1 MLSLV
6 KKSSIKQFVVY
17 CFGLVVKKNG
27 GMARGRGL
35 KERRGLINFTLLKAG
50 GGGGGA

>member
-17 CFGLVVKKNG
+17 CLGCKEKWEYG
-27 GMARGRGL
+27 GGL
-35 KERRGLINFTLLKAG
+35 KKFRLLLLSVCVCVG
-50 GGGGGA
+50 GGGFFERGA